1 MPFDNENKL
10 SRGRPAGSPNKV
22 TIETREF
29 FNLLL
34 QSKLEQLNNDLEA
47 MTPRWRVHYILELA
61 KFVMPTLKA
70 VDITAN
76 DQEEPRIFTVNIVRN
91 NEDNE

>member
-22 TIETREF
+22 TLETREF

-34 QSKLEQLNNDLEA
+34 QSKLEQLNNDLDA
-47 MTPRWRVHYILELA
+47 MTPRNRVHYILELA

-70 VDITAN
+70 VDISAN
-76 DQEEPRIFTVNIVRN
+76 DQDEPRVFTVNIVRN

>member
-1 MPFDNENKL
+1 
-10 SRGRPAGSPNKV
+10 
-22 TIETREF
+22 
-29 FNLLL
+29 
-34 QSKLEQLNNDLEA
+34 
-47 MTPRWRVHYILELA
+47 MTPRWRTHYLLEMA
-61 KFVMPTLKA
+61 RFIIPTLKA